1 MLIRVSDNEALLA
14 RSLQD
19 VRVKWESTA
28 SMWHDKARDDFE
40 RKHMEEL
47 IQAAQAARHA
57 MKAVDALLRDAIS
70 ECS

>member
-1 MLIRVSDNEALLA
+1 MVVRTSDNEALLA

-19 VRVKWESTA
+19 LRVKWESTA
-28 SMWHDKARDDFE
+28 ALWHDKARDDFE
-40 RKHMEEL
+40 RKHLEEL